1 MTAAANQAT
10 VNQATVNQA
19 TVNQAN
25 QAPATRDAPGRRWFT
40 GDCEQPPRCWFLCFP
55 HAGAGAAGYLRLSKL
70 LPPGIALRVA
80 QLPGREGRFR
90 EPPYRDVRAL
100 ARALMPAIETMA
112 GRPVVLFGHSLGA
125 IAAFEVAR
133 EMRRQGLP
141 PPAHLYVSGRQA
153 PHIGMQGRATWDL
166 HDEALIATLRELGG
180 TPETVLGDPELFA
193 LLAPALRADLEMN
206 ERYEYT
212 PAESLPTAVTAFA
225 AAKDP
230 RAAPGEVAA
239 WAGHTTGR
247 FAFVPVAGGH
257 FALLERP
264 RLLMDRVLTDDKDW
278 I

>member
-1 MTAAANQAT
+1 MTAATGQA
-10 VNQATVNQA
+10 Q
-19 TVNQAN
+19 
-25 QAPATRDAPGRRWFT
+25 ATRDAPDPRWFT
-40 GDCEQPPRCWFLCFP
+40 GEPEHPPRCWFLCFP
-55 HAGAGAAGYLRLSKL
+55 HAGAGAAGYLRLAKM

-100 ARALMPAIETMA
+100 AREVAPAVEAMA
-112 GRPVVLFGHSLGA
+112 DRPVVLFGHSLGA

-133 EMRRQGLP
+133 EMRRLGLP

-153 PHIGMQGRATWDL
+153 PHVGMRGRETWNL
-166 HDEALIATLRELGG
+166 SDEALVAALRELGG

-206 ERYEYT
+206 ERYEYA
-212 PAESLPTAVTAFA
+212 PAESLPTAITGFGAGC
-225 AAKDP
+225 DP

-239 WAGHTTGR
+239 WADHTTGR
-247 FAFVPVAGGH
+247 FAFVPVDGGH
-257 FALLERP
+257 FALLDRP

-278 I
+278 T